1 MRELVSTIRK
11 IEIDALCSRKR
22 HRQKTE
28 EGDQRVRAL
37 CILTSSR
44 GLVMKKVHEFSRI
57 FPRDDERLNH
67 TGLAY
72 QPQQILDVAA
82 HASLSSRAQRW
93 CVCRLSR
100 VLARASGRTESLRIT
115 KLFDG
120 SGSKKVRD
128 RVQVS

>member
-1 MRELVSTIRK
+1 MKKHREN
-11 IEIDALCSRKR
+11 A
-22 HRQKTE
+22 E
-28 EGDQRVRAL
+28 EGDQSVRAL

-44 GLVMKKVHEFSRI
+44 GLVMRKVRQFSRI
-57 FPRDDERLNH
+57 FPTDDERLNH

-82 HASLSSRAQRW
+82 HAYLSSRAQRW

-100 VLARASGRTESLRIT
+100 VLAPASGRTESLRIM

-120 SGSKKVRD
+120 SGSKEVRD